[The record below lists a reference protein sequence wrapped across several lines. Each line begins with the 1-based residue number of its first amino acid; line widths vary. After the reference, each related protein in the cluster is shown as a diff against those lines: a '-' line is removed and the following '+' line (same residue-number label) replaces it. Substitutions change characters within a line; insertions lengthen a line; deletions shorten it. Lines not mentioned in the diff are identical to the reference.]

1 MINRR
6 VVIRQKQPFAD
17 VLQNGILKNFAKFTG
32 KYLCQNLFFN
42 KVAGLR
48 LQEKWGSGTGV
59 NFEKFLRTSLL
70 NDIC

>member
-32 KYLCQNLFFN
+32 KYLCQNLFFSE
-42 KVAGLR
+42 VAGLR
-48 LQEKWGSGTGV
+48 LQ
-59 NFEKFLRTSLL
+59 
-70 NDIC
+70 